1 MIGVTAKQRQLE
13 SALGHEFADSSL
25 LSLALTHRSYGSSN
39 NERLEFLGD
48 SILNFLIADALY
60 QQFPACREGDLSRMR
75 SGLVKGETLAELAR
89 EFDLGEYL
97 LLGSGELKSGGHR
110 RESIL
115 ADTVE
120 ALIAAIYFD
129 AGMERCKE
137 RVLQWYASRLQAIT
151 SESNHKDAKTQLQEY
166 LQARKQPL
174 PSYKL
179 LHTSGSEHQQH
190 FEIACTVS
198 LLNHA
203 VMGSGSNRRNAEQ
216 AAAVSVLNQLQ
227 VKL

>member
-1 MIGVTAKQRQLE
+1 MIGVTNKLRKLE
-13 SALGHEFADSSL
+13 VALGHEFADSSL
-25 LSLALTHRSYGSSN
+25 LSLALTHRSFGSSN

-75 SGLVKGETLAELAR
+75 SLLVKGETLAELAR
-89 EFDLGEYL
+89 EFGLGEYL

-129 AGMERCKE
+129 AGMQCCKAL
-137 RVLQWYASRLQAIT
+137 VLQWYAARLQAIT
-151 SESNHKDAKTQLQEY
+151 LDSSHKDAKTQLQEY

-174 PSYKL
+174 PSYEL
-179 LHTSGSEHQQH
+179 LQTTGSEHQQQ

-198 LLNHA
+198 VLKQA

-216 AAAVSVLNQLQ
+216 AAAASVLDQLQ

>member
-1 MIGVTAKQRQLE
+1 MIGVTAKQRKLE
-13 SALGHEFADSSL
+13 SILGHEFADNSL
-25 LSLALTHRSYGSSN
+25 LNLALTHRSYGSSN

-48 SILNFLIADALY
+48 SILNFLIADALF

-75 SGLVKGETLAELAR
+75 SLLVKGETLAELAR
-89 EFDLGEYL
+89 EFELGEYL

-129 AGMERCKE
+129 AGMEHCKE

-151 SESNHKDAKTQLQEY
+151 PESNHKDAKTQLQEY

-174 PSYKL
+174 PAYNL

-198 LLNHA
+198 LLNQA

-216 AAAVSVLNQLQ
+216 AAAASVLNQLE
-227 VKL
+227 VKS